1 MKNNYY
7 FYFFLIVLYHIYS
20 RQFILFSMPITEGIS
35 NVRSCVLLLFINISI
50 SSFYPSSKK
59 LDWLISKLYI
69 NFRIRPLHPL
79 WLIQLLRPRVNRG
92 YPDPPGSRR
101 LRRRTYW
108 RSGRGKY
115 YLLSMVSQSSFVPG
129 PLAVLFSIYKKEN
142 RIRLVWPLKET
153 VSEISSDPLCKAG
166 NARFTFR
173 SKSLSNRYCTFV
185 SRI

>member
-1 MKNNYY
+1 MSKSYDRSVIISPYLMQICNDK
-7 FYFFLIVLYHIYS
+7 
-20 RQFILFSMPITEGIS
+20 FISH
-35 NVRSCVLLLFINISI
+35 VRSYVLLLYINISI
-50 SSFYPSSKK
+50 SSFFPSSKK

-79 WLIQLLRPRVNRG
+79 WLIQLFRPRVNRG
-92 YPDPPGSRR
+92 YPDPPGSWR

-108 RSGRGKY
+108 RSGRSKY
-115 YLLSMVSQSSFVPG
+115 YLLSMVSQSSFVPS